1 MSVLKQI
8 RAVTA
13 MNLNSIPR
21 RLGSSSVIVIG
32 IAGVVGVVVWTLGMT
47 QSLSKALVDSG
58 RPDRAIVLR
67 AGARTEVASSL
78 AVGSVVTIEN
88 APGIART
95 SAGNAAASGEMLTAV
110 NLLRKEDGTRAG
122 ITVRGVSTEH
132 VAVRPELTIVEGR
145 MFQPGLR
152 EMIVGRST
160 QAEFQ
165 GLEIGS
171 RVGLRDSE
179 WTIVGIFTTGGD
191 AHESSVVVDAD
202 TLLSAYGRTAVNS
215 MTVMLDSSE
224 AFDDFKTAL
233 TTNPTLSV
241 SVERESDYFIRQSEN
256 SGQIFRIVTTWV
268 SGFMALGALLA
279 ALNTMYTAVSSRTV
293 EIATLRAI
301 GFGASGVVV
310 SVLAEAL
317 VLAVLGALIGAA
329 VAWGLWSGN
338 TMSLGGGVS
347 SMVFEMRITPAL
359 VGTGIVWACA
369 VGLVGG
375 LFPAVRAARL
385 PVATALRAV

>member
-47 QSLSKALVDSG
+47 QSLSKTLVDSG

-78 AVGSVVTIEN
+78 AVDSVADHRERAGYREN
-88 APGIART
+88 FGGKCRRV
-95 SAGNAAASGEMLTAV
+95 GEMLAAV

-132 VAVRPELTIVEGR
+132 VAVRPEIKIVEGR

-179 WTIVGIFTTGGD
+179 WTIVGTFTT
-191 AHESSVVVDAD
+191 AAMRIESSVVVDAD

-215 MTVMLDSSE
+215 MTVM
-224 AFDDFKTAL
+224 FDPKPSTISRRAL

-369 VGLVGG
+369 VGLIGG

>member
-1 MSVLKQI
+1 MLKQI

-13 MNLNSIPR
+13 LNLNSIPR
-21 RLGSSSVIVIG
+21 RVGSSSVIVIG
-32 IAGVVGVVVWTLGMT
+32 IAGVVGVVVWTLGMS
-47 QSLSKALVDSG
+47 QSLSRALVETG

-67 AGARTEVASSL
+67 AGARSEVASSL
-78 AVGSVVTIEN
+78 SVDAIVTVEN
-88 APGIART
+88 APGIATT
-95 SAGNAAASGEMLTAV
+95 SAGRAASGEMLTAV

-122 ITVRGVSTEH
+122 LTVRGVSTEH
-132 VAVRPELTIVEGR
+132 TAVRPELALIEGR

-152 EMIVGRST
+152 EMIAGRSA
-160 QAEFQ
+160 QSEFQ

-171 RVGLRDSE
+171 RIGLRDSE

-191 AHESSVVVDAD
+191 AHESSVMVDAD

-215 MTVMLDSSE
+215 MTVLLDSAA
-224 AFDDFKTAL
+224 AFDEFKTAL

-241 SVERESDYFIRQSEN
+241 SVERESDYFSRQSEN

-279 ALNTMYTAVSSRTV
+279 ALNTMYSAVSSRTV
-293 EIATLRAI
+293 EIATLRAM
-301 GFGASGVVV
+301 GFGASGVVI

-317 VLAVLGALIGAA
+317 VLAVFGALIGAG
-329 VAWGLWSGN
+329 VAWALWSGN
-338 TMSLGGGVS
+338 TMTLGGNVN

-359 VGTGIVWACA
+359 IGTGIVWACA
-369 VGLVGG
+369 VGLIGG

>member
-1 MSVLKQI
+1 MWNENP
-8 RAVTA
+8 TT
-13 MNLNSIPR
+13 
-21 RLGSSSVIVIG
+21 SS
-32 IAGVVGVVVWTLGMT
+32 
-47 QSLSKALVDSG
+47 
-58 RPDRAIVLR
+58 
-67 AGARTEVASSL
+67 
-78 AVGSVVTIEN
+78 
-88 APGIART
+88 
-95 SAGNAAASGEMLTAV
+95 
-110 NLLRKEDGTRAG
+110 
-122 ITVRGVSTEH
+122 
-132 VAVRPELTIVEGR
+132 
-145 MFQPGLR
+145 
-152 EMIVGRST
+152 
-160 QAEFQ
+160 
-165 GLEIGS
+165 GS
-171 RVGLRDSE
+171 R
-179 WTIVGIFTTGGD
+179 
-191 AHESSVVVDAD
+191 
-202 TLLSAYGRTAVNS
+202 
-215 MTVMLDSSE
+215 
-224 AFDDFKTAL
+224 KTPAK
-233 TTNPTLSV
+233 
-241 SVERESDYFIRQSEN
+241 F
-256 SGQIFRIVTTWV
+256 FRIVTTWV

>member
-1 MSVLKQI
+1 
-8 RAVTA
+8 
-13 MNLNSIPR
+13 
-21 RLGSSSVIVIG
+21 
-32 IAGVVGVVVWTLGMT
+32 
-47 QSLSKALVDSG
+47 
-58 RPDRAIVLR
+58 
-67 AGARTEVASSL
+67 
-78 AVGSVVTIEN
+78 
-88 APGIART
+88 
-95 SAGNAAASGEMLTAV
+95 
-110 NLLRKEDGTRAG
+110 
-122 ITVRGVSTEH
+122 
-132 VAVRPELTIVEGR
+132 
-145 MFQPGLR
+145 
-152 EMIVGRST
+152 
-160 QAEFQ
+160 
-165 GLEIGS
+165 
-171 RVGLRDSE
+171 
-179 WTIVGIFTTGGD
+179 
-191 AHESSVVVDAD
+191 
-202 TLLSAYGRTAVNS
+202 
-215 MTVMLDSSE
+215 MTVKLDSPE
-224 AFDDFKTAL
+224 GFDDFKTAL

-310 SVLAEAL
+310 SVLTEAL

-347 SMVFEMRITPAL
+347 SMVFEMRITPGL